1 MNLNNI
7 ARLNNR

>member
-1 MNLNNI
+1 MNLNI